1 MIKKANKKVAI
12 LNFVVLFILILVGL
26 FVLSVPQFDLSSL
39 SVASFYL
46 YFPSVALLLVYCI
59 LYLSFALTKK
69 EHSALE
75 KILNVYTALM
85 IATIAIAV
93 CASLIV
99 TFCGKNGKAEKERFL
114 NTFGTQSLFGLDSA
128 DADLSVPSSK
138 GNEYNTRNFVFG
150 NTYITDQNRSFVF
163 RGEQN
168 NDGGDFTLINIA
180 GSGILNVP
188 NLYVNY
194 YIHFIC
200 FTLLT

>member
-1 MIKKANKKVAI
+1 MIKKANKKVAV

-75 KILNVYTALM
+75 KILNGYTALM
-85 IATIAIAV
+85 IAAIVIAV

-99 TFCGKNGKAEKERFL
+99 TFCGQKRESRKRKIFKHFRYS
-114 NTFGTQSLFGLDSA
+114 SLIW
-128 DADLSVPSSK
+128 
-138 GNEYNTRNFVFG
+138 T
-150 NTYITDQNRSFVF
+150 
-163 RGEQN
+163 
-168 NDGGDFTLINIA
+168 
-180 GSGILNVP
+180 
-188 NLYVNY
+188 
-194 YIHFIC
+194 
-200 FTLLT
+200 

>member
-99 TFCGKNGKAEKERFL
+99 TFAAKRESRKRKIF
-114 NTFGTQSLFGLDSA
+114 
-128 DADLSVPSSK
+128 K
-138 GNEYNTRNFVFG
+138 H
-150 NTYITDQNRSFVF
+150 F
-163 RGEQN
+163 RYSI
-168 NDGGDFTLINIA
+168 LIW
-180 GSGILNVP
+180 
-188 NLYVNY
+188 
-194 YIHFIC
+194 
-200 FTLLT
+200 T

>member
-1 MIKKANKKVAI
+1 MIKKANKKVAV
-12 LNFVVLFILILVGL
+12 LNFVILFILILVGL

-69 EHSALE
+69 EHSALG
-75 KILNVYTALM
+75 KILNGYTALM
-85 IATIAIAV
+85 IAAIIIAV

-114 NTFGTQSLFGLDSA
+114 NTFGTQALFGLDSA

-138 GNEYNTRNFVFG
+138 GNEHNTRNFVFG
-150 NTYITDQNRSFVF
+150 NTYITDQNRSLDRKSV
-163 RGEQN
+163 
-168 NDGGDFTLINIA
+168 
-180 GSGILNVP
+180 V
-188 NLYVNY
+188 
-194 YIHFIC
+194 
-200 FTLLT
+200 

>member
-69 EHSALE
+69 EHSAQK

-85 IATIAIAV
+85 IAAIIIAV

-99 TFCGKNGKAEKERFL
+99 TFCGEK
-114 NTFGTQSLFGLDSA
+114 QKKY
-128 DADLSVPSSK
+128 V
-138 GNEYNTRNFVFG
+138 
-150 NTYITDQNRSFVF
+150 TYQH
-163 RGEQN
+163 
-168 NDGGDFTLINIA
+168 
-180 GSGILNVP
+180 
-188 NLYVNY
+188 NY
-194 YIHFIC
+194 S
-200 FTLLT
+200 

>member
-85 IATIAIAV
+85 IATIVIAV

-114 NTFGTQSLFGLDSA
+114 NTFGTQALFGLDSA

-138 GNEYNTRNFVFG
+138 GNEHNTRNFVFG
-150 NTYITDQNRSFVF
+150 NTYITDQNLS
-163 RGEQN
+163 
-168 NDGGDFTLINIA
+168 LIHI
-180 GSGILNVP
+180 
-188 NLYVNY
+188 
-194 YIHFIC
+194 
-200 FTLLT
+200 

>member
-1 MIKKANKKVAI
+1 MRKKANKKVAV
-12 LNFVVLFILILVGL
+12 LNFVILFILILVGL

-85 IATIAIAV
+85 IAAIVIAV

-114 NTFGTQSLFGLDSA
+114 I
-128 DADLSVPSSK
+128 LSVLKPYLDLTVPTPIYPFQAQK
-138 GNEYNTRNFVFG
+138 GMNITRV
-150 NTYITDQNRSFVF
+150 
-163 RGEQN
+163 
-168 NDGGDFTLINIA
+168 
-180 GSGILNVP
+180 IL
-188 NLYVNY
+188 YW
-194 YIHFIC
+194 
-200 FTLLT
+200 